1 MIARLSPAP
10 ACSRTAD
17 GPVLV
22 GLDPGTETGFAV
34 WSPTRGALVHVA
46 SGPFWD
52 VQTALA
58 TLCAPVTETP
68 SAWSGWRVAGVV
80 IEDPRRLPVYA
91 RHRGANRGERDRIA
105 RSVGR
110 IDRDVELWA
119 SWLASAGYA
128 VRLVQPT
135 RRKKWD
141 REALRRVSG
150 WSAPTNEHGR
160 DAARL
165 VVGMSASAFGVPS

>member
-1 MIARLSPAP
+1 MSARPSPAP
-10 ACSRTAD
+10 PRDLPAD

-22 GLDPGTETGFAV
+22 GLDPGVETGLAV
-34 WSPTRGALVHVA
+34 WSPRRDALVHVT
-46 SGPFWD
+46 SGPFWH
-52 VQTALA
+52 VHRVLTG
-58 TLCAPVTETP
+58 LCVPAADASPT
-68 SAWSGWRVAGVV
+68 WSGWRVAGVV

-91 RHRGANRGERDRIA
+91 RHRGAGRGERDRIA

-119 SWLASAGYA
+119 AWLDSVGYT
-128 VRLVQPT
+128 VRLAQPV

-141 REALRRVSG
+141 RDELRRLTG
-150 WSAPTNEHGR
+150 WSASTNEHGR

-165 VVGMSASAFGVPS
+165 VVGLSATRPQVPS